1 MIDRLFAERLIDKI
15 SQFKM
20 CIRDSACF
28 ACMMGRDLGGVEYD
42 RDAALYPGA
51 SFPEPEGQGEGDVYE
66 TEVLLTAA
74 GEDGLDDREREAL
87 AIAGKIRQLTG
98 TLPVTDKETGQLR
111 PARYSDIVILLR
123 TTANWDETF
132 KKVLEECGIPVYITS
147 KTGYFAATE
156 VQTILNF
163 LKVLNNPLQDIPLF
177 GVLKSEAAGFS
188 DEDIA
193 RMKAETGAEGR
204 RLYTCLTVCATEG
217 TQEELKEKSQ
227 LFLQLLDR
235 FRRYVAYMPIHQL
248 IEEFL
253 KETGYLYTVSALP
266 GGEQRRANVEM
277 LLTRAEN
284 FEKTSYFGLFH
295 FIRYMEQVEKY
306 DIDYG
311 EANVQDENADTVR
324 IMSIHKSKGLEFPIC
339 FVAGLSKKFNMQDT
353 MKPVIMDMDY
363 GIALDYVDIDS
374 RVRGSTLKKAVL
386 SGKLR
391 RDSLGEELR
400 VLYVAMTRPQEK
412 LILTGSCKDAEKV
425 QRILDEGGAGLVT
438 ASDAPYG
445 PGRLT
450 FTLRSEAS
458 GYLDWLLP
466 AWAVCGQKVQIL
478 TASELLQEQMGE
490 EQGREQLKARLL
502 SFEKEAARRSAGKEN
517 EEIRLLRERMESVYP
532 HENLKNLYTKTT
544 VSELKKAGMEEAAEE
559 AYHLFEEKEL
569 VPYLPRFIREEEKV
583 SGTARGSAYHKAL
596 ELFPF
601 AEYAGRLG
609 RKAAGGAPDP
619 AEVKAILDRMAE
631 EGTLLKEFREAINPG
646 KIAQFLESSLAAR
659 MAQAAA
665 RGRLYKE
672 QPFVLGL
679 PAKTLDDSFP
689 EEETVLIQGIIDVYL
704 EEEDGLVVAD
714 YKTDSV
720 TCPQELINRYQVQL
734 DYYARAL
741 EQLTGKK
748 VREKIIYS
756 FALAAEVPLA

>member
-1 MIDRLFAERLIDKI
+1 
-15 SQFKM
+15 
-20 CIRDSACF
+20 
-28 ACMMGRDLGGVEYD
+28 
-42 RDAALYPGA
+42 
-51 SFPEPEGQGEGDVYE
+51 
-66 TEVLLTAA
+66 
-74 GEDGLDDREREAL
+74 
-87 AIAGKIRQLTG
+87 
-98 TLPVTDKETGQLR
+98 
-111 PARYSDIVILLR
+111 
-123 TTANWDETF
+123 
-132 KKVLEECGIPVYITS
+132 
-147 KTGYFAATE
+147 
-156 VQTILNF
+156 
-163 LKVLNNPLQDIPLF
+163 
-177 GVLKSEAAGFS
+177 
-188 DEDIA
+188 
-193 RMKAETGAEGR
+193 
-204 RLYTCLTVCATEG
+204 
-217 TQEELKEKSQ
+217 
-227 LFLQLLDR
+227 
-235 FRRYVAYMPIHQL
+235 MPIHQL

-466 AWAVCGQKVQIL
+466 AWAVCGQRVQIL

-502 SFEKEAARRSAGKEN
+502 SFEKEAARRSAGEEN

-619 AEVKAILDRMAE
+619 AEVKAILDRMTE
-631 EGTLLKEFREAINPG
+631 EGTLLKEFREAVNPG

-756 FALAAEVPLA
+756 FALATEVPLA

>member
-1 MIDRLFAERLIDKI
+1 M
-15 SQFKM
+15 
-20 CIRDSACF
+20 
-28 ACMMGRDLGGVEYD
+28 
-42 RDAALYPGA
+42 
-51 SFPEPEGQGEGDVYE
+51 
-66 TEVLLTAA
+66 
-74 GEDGLDDREREAL
+74 
-87 AIAGKIRQLTG
+87 
-98 TLPVTDKETGQLR
+98 
-111 PARYSDIVILLR
+111 
-123 TTANWDETF
+123 
-132 KKVLEECGIPVYITS
+132 
-147 KTGYFAATE
+147 
-156 VQTILNF
+156 
-163 LKVLNNPLQDIPLF
+163 
-177 GVLKSEAAGFS
+177 
-188 DEDIA
+188 
-193 RMKAETGAEGR
+193 
-204 RLYTCLTVCATEG
+204 
-217 TQEELKEKSQ
+217 
-227 LFLQLLDR
+227 
-235 FRRYVAYMPIHQL
+235 
-248 IEEFL
+248 
-253 KETGYLYTVSALP
+253 
-266 GGEQRRANVEM
+266 
-277 LLTRAEN
+277 
-284 FEKTSYFGLFH
+284 
-295 FIRYMEQVEKY
+295 
-306 DIDYG
+306 
-311 EANVQDENADTVR
+311 
-324 IMSIHKSKGLEFPIC
+324 
-339 FVAGLSKKFNMQDT
+339 
-353 MKPVIMDMDY
+353 
-363 GIALDYVDIDS
+363 
-374 RVRGSTLKKAVL
+374 
-386 SGKLR
+386 
-391 RDSLGEELR
+391 
-400 VLYVAMTRPQEK
+400 
-412 LILTGSCKDAEKV
+412 
-425 QRILDEGGAGLVT
+425 QRILDEGGAGLVA

-502 SFEKEAARRSAGKEN
+502 SFEKEAARRSAGEEN

-619 AEVKAILDRMAE
+619 AEVKAILDRMTE
-631 EGTLLKEFREAINPG
+631 EGTLLKEFREAVNPG

>member
-1 MIDRLFAERLIDKI
+1 M
-15 SQFKM
+15 
-20 CIRDSACF
+20 
-28 ACMMGRDLGGVEYD
+28 
-42 RDAALYPGA
+42 
-51 SFPEPEGQGEGDVYE
+51 
-66 TEVLLTAA
+66 
-74 GEDGLDDREREAL
+74 
-87 AIAGKIRQLTG
+87 
-98 TLPVTDKETGQLR
+98 
-111 PARYSDIVILLR
+111 
-123 TTANWDETF
+123 
-132 KKVLEECGIPVYITS
+132 
-147 KTGYFAATE
+147 
-156 VQTILNF
+156 
-163 LKVLNNPLQDIPLF
+163 LNNPLQDIPLF

-204 RLYTCLTVCATEG
+204 RLYTCLTVYATEG
-217 TQEELKEKSQ
+217 TQEELKEKSL

-425 QRILDEGGAGLVT
+425 QRILDEGGAGLVA
-438 ASDAPYG
+438 ASDTPYG

-490 EQGREQLKARLL
+490 EQGPQQLKARLL
-502 SFEKEAARRSAGKEN
+502 PFEKEAARRSAGKEN

-619 AEVKAILDRMAE
+619 AEVKAILDRMTE
-631 EGTLLKEFREAINPG
+631 EGTLLKEFREAVNPG

>member
-1 MIDRLFAERLIDKI
+1 M
-15 SQFKM
+15 
-20 CIRDSACF
+20 
-28 ACMMGRDLGGVEYD
+28 
-42 RDAALYPGA
+42 
-51 SFPEPEGQGEGDVYE
+51 
-66 TEVLLTAA
+66 
-74 GEDGLDDREREAL
+74 
-87 AIAGKIRQLTG
+87 
-98 TLPVTDKETGQLR
+98 
-111 PARYSDIVILLR
+111 
-123 TTANWDETF
+123 
-132 KKVLEECGIPVYITS
+132 
-147 KTGYFAATE
+147 
-156 VQTILNF
+156 
-163 LKVLNNPLQDIPLF
+163 
-177 GVLKSEAAGFS
+177 
-188 DEDIA
+188 
-193 RMKAETGAEGR
+193 
-204 RLYTCLTVCATEG
+204 
-217 TQEELKEKSQ
+217 
-227 LFLQLLDR
+227 
-235 FRRYVAYMPIHQL
+235 
-248 IEEFL
+248 
-253 KETGYLYTVSALP
+253 YTVSALP

-466 AWAVCGQKVQIL
+466 AWAVCGQRVQIL

-502 SFEKEAARRSAGKEN
+502 SFEKEAARRSAGEEN

-619 AEVKAILDRMAE
+619 AEVKAILDRMTE
-631 EGTLLKEFREAINPG
+631 EGTLLKEFREAVNPG

-756 FALAAEVPLA
+756 FALATEVPLA